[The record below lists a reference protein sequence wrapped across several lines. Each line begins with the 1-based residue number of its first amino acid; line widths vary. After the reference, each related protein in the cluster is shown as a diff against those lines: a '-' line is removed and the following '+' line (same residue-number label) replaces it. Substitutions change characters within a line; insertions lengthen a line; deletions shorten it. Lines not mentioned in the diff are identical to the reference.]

1 MRDSPTWLRV
11 ALTAAALLSP
21 VACGGDDEIVGDGDV
36 APIDSGVP
44 DAGIDA
50 ENLCP
55 GALTFEAFASGLETG
70 TAEFDVAVTEVGNP
84 TNTETSAPNGRVVL
98 CLPDDADVE
107 LSAEKTDYLTRV
119 DTVKSAVLAEFSPTT
134 QPYPLFV
141 IAQAAAETLYT
152 DLGATFDDGDGQV
165 VVSVLEMPAA
175 TPLTGATVDIDKTP
189 GDGPYARD
197 DAGAFAAGD
206 TIDSGGL
213 VLFANVPLA
222 GGDVSITVTPPDGFT
237 GTCTGPATVS
247 LTAGQMS
254 GALFACQ

>member
-1 MRDSPTWLRV
+1 MLASPSWLV
-11 ALTAAALLSP
+11 AALAAAALASG
-21 VACGGDDEIVGDGDV
+21 CGGDDEIVGDGDL
-36 APIDSGVP
+36 PRIDSGIP

-55 GALTFEAFASGLETG
+55 GAVTFEAFASNLETG
-70 TAEFDVAVTEVGNP
+70 AAEFDIAVTEVGNP

-98 CLPDDADVE
+98 CLPDADVE

-119 DTVKSAVLAEFSPTT
+119 DAVRGAVVDQFNPDS

-141 IAQAAAETLYT
+141 ITRAAAEALYT

-165 VVSVLEMPAA
+165 VVSVLEMPDA
-175 TPLTGATVDIDKTP
+175 TPLTGATVDIDKIP

-222 GGDVSITVTPPDGFT
+222 GGAVGITVTPPDGFT
-237 GTCTGPATVS
+237 CTGPTT
-247 LTAGQMS
+247 LTLAAGQLS
-254 GALFACQ
+254 GALFACQQ